1 MDISRVVIPMIY
13 LGPAGIP
20 LGAKSTR
27 ESMKILK
34 ERGLNAMEVE
44 FVYHVNTKPET
55 AEVIG
60 KEARRNGIRLSAH
73 APYYINLNSKTKLTV
88 KKSRNWIYKV
98 AELCD
103 IMDAPIIAFH
113 PGFYHGMKKEV
124 VERNIKR
131 QLKYMLRKI
140 QKEDWNV
147 LLGLEVTGKKSAWGT
162 IEDIVEMCKDL
173 EGTIPV
179 VDWAHHHARLGGGL
193 KTKEDFEYVFT
204 KYEEL
209 GNEVMHCHLSC
220 IRYGERG
227 EIEHLGLGKGEPDY
241 ELVISAIKEKEY
253 DIVMILETR
262 EKDDDAVKMK
272 SMLDL

>member
-1 MDISRVVIPMIY
+1 MDVSGVVIPMIH

-20 LGAKSTR
+20 LGAKSTKDG
-27 ESMKILK
+27 MHILK

-55 AEVIG
+55 AEEIG
-60 KEARRNGIRLSAH
+60 KEARKNGIRLSAH
-73 APYYINLNSKTKLTV
+73 APYYINLNSKNKEVV
-88 KKSRNWIYKV
+88 KKSRIWIYKV

-113 PGFYHGMKKEV
+113 PGFYHDMKKEV

-162 IEDIVEMCKDL
+162 IEDLVDMCKNV

-179 VDWAHHHARLGGGL
+179 VDFAHYHARLGGGL
-193 KTKEDFEYVFT
+193 KTKEDFEYVFS

-209 GNEVMHCHLSC
+209 GNDVMHCHLSC
-220 IRYGERG
+220 IRYGDRG
-227 EIEHLGLGKGEPDY
+227 EIEHLDLGQGEPDY
-241 ELVISAIKEKEY
+241 EPGLPVFKEKKY
-253 DIVMILETR
+253 DIVLIFETHA
-262 EKDDDAVKMK
+262 KDDDAVMMKKM
-272 SMLDL
+272 LGL

>member
-1 MDISRVVIPMIY
+1 MDISRVMIPMIY
-13 LGPAGIP
+13 LGPAGIA
-20 LGAKSTR
+20 LGAKSTKD
-27 ESMKILK
+27 SMRVLK
-34 ERGLNAMEVE
+34 KRGLNAMEVE

-55 AEVIG
+55 AEIIG
-60 KEARRNGIRLSAH
+60 QEAKSNGIRLSAH
-73 APYYINLNSKTKLTV
+73 APYYINLNSRNKVTV
-88 KKSRNWIYKV
+88 KKSRIWIYKV

-103 IMDAPIIAFH
+103 IMEAPIIAFH

-140 QKEDWNV
+140 QREDWNV

-162 IEDIVEMCKDL
+162 IEDLVEMCRDV

-193 KTKEDFEYVFT
+193 KTKEDFGYVFS

-209 GNEVMHCHLSC
+209 GKDVMHCHLSC
-220 IRYGERG
+220 IRYGDRG
-227 EIEHLGLGKGEPDY
+227 EIEHLDLGQGEPDY
-241 ELVISAIKEKEY
+241 EPGLSVFKEKKY
-253 DIVMILETR
+253 DIVLITETR
-262 EKDDDAVKMK
+262 AKDDDAVMMKKM
-272 SMLDL
+272 LGE

>member
-1 MDISRVVIPMIY
+1 MHISGVVIPMIY

-27 ESMKILK
+27 ESMSILK

-44 FVYHVNTKPET
+44 FVYHVNMKPET
-55 AEVIG
+55 AEIIG
-60 KEARRNGIRLSAH
+60 KEAKKNGIRLSAH
-73 APYYINLNSKTKLTV
+73 APYYINLNSKTKEAV
-88 KKSRNWIYKV
+88 KKSRIWIYKV

-103 IMDAPIIAFH
+103 IMEAPIIAFH

-131 QLKYMLRKI
+131 QLKHMLRRI

-162 IEDIVEMCKDL
+162 IEDVVEMCKDV

-193 KTKEDFEYVFT
+193 TKKEDFEYVFS

-209 GNEVMHCHLSC
+209 DNDIMHCHLSC
-220 IRYGERG
+220 IKYGDKG
-227 EIEHLGLGKGEPDY
+227 EIEHLDLGKGEPDY
-241 ELVISAIKEKEY
+241 DPGLSVFKEKKY
-253 DIVMILETR
+253 DIVLILETKA
-262 EKDDDAVKMK
+262 KDDDALMMKKM
-272 SMLDL
+272 LGL